1 VAAETVLA
9 RHGHP
14 PVKAGVSET
23 VRMLLHRVPWRVLVQ
38 PGMNEDLEA
47 VLLLAA
53 QRDVPMEERADLL
66 YASVGLMGPP
76 MPT

>member
-1 VAAETVLA
+1 VNL
-9 RHGHP
+9 
-14 PVKAGVSET
+14 VKAGVSET
-23 VRMLLHRVPWRVLVQ
+23 VRMLLHRVPWRVLVK
-38 PGMNEDLEA
+38 PGLNEDLEA

-53 QRDVPMEERADLL
+53 HRDVPMEERADLL